1 MKRLYGSLVAGRPP
15 ALVLHVLPTHHTR
28 LLPESAPHA
37 TGFAADMEHEE
48 TGTAPRYRSPDNP
61 RRDPPVS
68 KRIRCIVAG
77 LTLATAAATGA
88 VITHTVAAPR
98 IDTTWGASDTAD
110 DTTWGSE
117 PVDLPV
123 TLPVDLPT
131 ITPLDTTW
139 G

>member
-1 MKRLYGSLVAGRPP
+1 
-15 ALVLHVLPTHHTR
+15 
-28 LLPESAPHA
+28 
-37 TGFAADMEHEE
+37 
-48 TGTAPRYRSPDNP
+48 
-61 RRDPPVS
+61 VS
-68 KRIRCIVAG
+68 KRIRCIVAS

-88 VITHTVAAPR
+88 VITHTVTAPR
-98 IDTTWGASDTAD
+98 IDTTWGAPA

>member
-1 MKRLYGSLVAGRPP
+1 V
-15 ALVLHVLPTHHTR
+15 
-28 LLPESAPHA
+28 
-37 TGFAADMEHEE
+37 
-48 TGTAPRYRSPDNP
+48 N
-61 RRDPPVS
+61 

-88 VITHTVAAPR
+88 IITHTVAAPR
-98 IDTTWGASDTAD
+98 TDTTWGAPATAD

-117 PVDLPV
+117 PVG
-123 TLPVDLPT
+123 LPVDLPT